1 MSHILAKVRLL
12 TLYCYLTLLCC
23 HLVSSLKHHL
33 VLKNDPRYQVS
44 VSSFGYNKL
53 GRLEVMVQ
61 NLTLN
66 PDPDDESEE
75 PHYGF
80 VLFKSDQARNP
91 YAARPVQQEFQ
102 TSCLL
107 NDPRNQFKFDLMSL
121 IILPRQKKVLIRCAG
136 TKSVFP
142 PIKPLLI
149 DLRELYSSP
158 HSSYIHTVSK
168 RAAGFVT
175 INTTTNSY
183 RPNPEAV
190 QPEQQRN
197 KDKLSP
203 LYHECHGSPDFLP
216 LEVMTDSMDHQLY
229 SFNFSM
235 RISNDTEEG
244 NYYLSFH
251 NCRGFRGHHRNDFGS
266 SRDMSYGE
274 YASHTLTR
282 FNLSMMIV
290 ETNYPQNY
298 LSAGAIPLP
307 QMYFMLSVMFLLCG
321 CGWVNFISS
330 QKENTLR
337 IHNLMTVL
345 VFAKACSLLFHGINY
360 HYISLDGQP
369 VVTWAYLY
377 YATRS
382 VKGALFFITLALIG
396 SGWSFIKHIL
406 SPRDKKIIVVIVALQ
421 VIAHIAEIIL
431 DESTEGEASIEFWAK
446 LSGLVDLFSCFA
458 ILVLISWSLRHLEE
472 ASSTDGKAAMN
483 LRKMEL
489 FKSFYVVSTIYIY
502 VTRIVTFVLL
512 SMLVFKYSWL
522 AELFAELATL
532 VYFSVTGYYFQPMPT
547 NPYLLLSTDTDQEED
562 ILFSVDAHEFDRSH
576 TDRDMD
582 QRQDKGAWIRGGGED
597 SDQTKVTRR
606 LVEDA
611 EESV

>member
-1 MSHILAKVRLL
+1 MIRLLTNVRLL
-12 TLYCYLTLLCC
+12 TLYCYLALCY

-33 VLKNDPRYQVS
+33 VLTNDPRYQVG

-66 PDPDDESEE
+66 PDPQEEFDE

-91 YAARPVQQEFQ
+91 YAARPVQQDFQ

-121 IILPRQKKVLIRCAG
+121 IILPKQEKVLIRCSG
-136 TKSVFP
+136 TKNKFP
-142 PIKPLLI
+142 PIKPLLY
-149 DLRELYSSP
+149 DLREP
-158 HSSYIHTVSK
+158 HSSYIHTISK
-168 RAAGFVT
+168 RAAGLAPP
-175 INTTTNSY
+175 NTTSDEY
-183 RPNPEAV
+183 RPNPEAA
-190 QPEQQRN
+190 QHEQRN
-197 KDKLSP
+197 NKLYQP
-203 LYHECHGSPDFLP
+203 CPGSPDSLP
-216 LEVMTDSMDHQLY
+216 LVVKNDSMERQLY

-235 RISNDTEEG
+235 RINNETEEG

-251 NCRGFRGHHRNDFGS
+251 NCRGFRGHHRNSYENGGS
-266 SRDMSYGE
+266 ARDMGYGE
-274 YASHTLTR
+274 HGGRVLTR

-290 ETNYPQNY
+290 ETNYPENY
-298 LSAGAIPLP
+298 LSAGAMPLP
-307 QMYFMLSVMFLLCG
+307 QMYFMLSVMFFLCG
-321 CGWVNFISS
+321 CAWVNFIRS
-330 QKENTLR
+330 QKENTLK

-396 SGWSFIKHIL
+396 SGWTFIKHIL
-406 SPRDKKIIVVIVALQ
+406 SHRDKKIIVVIVALQ
-421 VIAHIAEIIL
+421 VIAHIAEIVL

-446 LSGLVDLFSCFA
+446 LCGLVDLFSCFA

-522 AELFAELATL
+522 AELFSELATL

-547 NPYLLLSTDTDQEED
+547 NPYLLLSTDPDQEED
-562 ILFSVDAHEFDRSH
+562 ILFSVDAHEFDRSP
-576 TDRDMD
+576 TDKRH
-582 QRQDKGAWIRGGGED
+582 DKGAWIRGGSED
-597 SDQTKVTRR
+597 SDQAKVTRR
-606 LVEDA
+606 VVEDV